1 MVMRW
6 KRMREGGPGAPA
18 ADGGQRWV
26 RPAGLRG
33 GPGDPA
39 AWGQLPFPTGIA
51 CEIPR
56 GCVGLIFT
64 RSGLGFKKGVAVRNG
79 VGVID
84 SDYRGELHVGLANF
98 SSQAYT
104 VSPGER
110 VAQLVIVPI
119 CLPQL
124 EEAEELS
131 ATARGEGA
139 ALAARGSEF
148 LKKGGAWGLPFFCL
162 ACPSWRRRRNFP
174 PPPGGEGGFGST
186 GR

>member
-6 KRMREGGPGAPA
+6 KRMREGAQAPQRKTEGSAGFDLQACIEAPVTLAPGGSYA
-18 ADGGQRWV
+18 
-26 RPAGLRG
+26 
-33 GPGDPA
+33 
-39 AWGQLPFPTGIA
+39 FPTGIA
-51 CEIPR
+51 AEIPQ
-56 GCVGLIFT
+56 GCAGLIFT

-110 VAQLVIVPI
+110 VAQLVIVPV

-124 EEAEELS
+124 EEAGKLS
-131 ATARGEGA
+131 ATAR
-139 ALAARGSEF
+139 
-148 LKKGGAWGLPFFCL
+148 
-162 ACPSWRRRRNFP
+162 
-174 PPPGGEGGFGST
+174 GEGGFGST